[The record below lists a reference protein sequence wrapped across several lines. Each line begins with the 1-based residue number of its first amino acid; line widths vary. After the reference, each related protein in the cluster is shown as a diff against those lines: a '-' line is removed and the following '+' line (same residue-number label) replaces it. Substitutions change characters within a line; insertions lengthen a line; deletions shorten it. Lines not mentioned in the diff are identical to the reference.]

1 MMKVIRTLHLL
12 IQKSTYRNSASS
24 QTLSLCI
31 FFSVFD
37 KSEDETGKENL
48 QTTVPK
54 TEIERLN
61 LSNLTSNHSGLDS
74 DRTVTPH
81 GHEHPVISS
90 VRSEQTVPQSS
101 ARVPFQDYENI
112 KEPVCDKLLPY
123 GKFPDEGTQLLLNSD
138 LNAEKH
144 AGHFIGQNNYSS
156 RGNTVFDI
164 SKLTLMTPADFL
176 SKKGTCVAEIV
187 VNRDSDLTPRTVPS
201 TVVSECISV
210 ASTPRVLYQNTD
222 HNHPLS
228 ETRSFR
234 MTDFKEHI
242 TPRSTSSV
250 TPRDQLSSCGFD
262 THSTQMRQKEIIT
275 IRNKL
280 KSFDEKKK
288 KLR

>member
-1 MMKVIRTLHLL
+1 M
-12 IQKSTYRNSASS
+12 
-24 QTLSLCI
+24 
-31 FFSVFD
+31 
-37 KSEDETGKENL
+37 
-48 QTTVPK
+48 PK

-61 LSNLTSNHSGLDS
+61 LSNLTSNLSGLES
-74 DRTVTPH
+74 DRTVTPR
-81 GHEHPVISS
+81 GHEQPVISS
-90 VRSEQTVPQSS
+90 VRSEQSQSD
-101 ARVPFQDYENI
+101 ARIPFQDYENI
-112 KEPVCDKLLPY
+112 KEPVHDKLIPY
-123 GKFPDEGTQLLLNSD
+123 GNFPDKGTQLLLNNDS
-138 LNAEKH
+138 NAGTQ
-144 AGHFIGQNNYSS
+144 AGQVIGQNNYNS

-176 SKKGTCVAEIV
+176 SKKGTFVAETV
-187 VNRDSDLTPRTVPS
+187 DNRVSDPTPVPS

-210 ASTPRVLYQNTD
+210 ASTPRVLCQNSD

-234 MTDFKEHI
+234 MTDFKEQI

-250 TPRDQLSSCGFD
+250 TPREQLCSGGFE
-262 THSTQMRQKEIIT
+262 THSTQVIQKEVIT